1 MEDEDKLDTWKG
13 AHKIS
18 FLAGDYVVIN
28 GDSKASGGGSNPVCL
43 PEGSGKSA
51 LSSFYG
57 TVPIADIKYTLHITL
72 NITVV
77 CGPAAD
83 RRQ

>member
-18 FLAGDYVVIN
+18 FLAGDYVVIIN
-28 GDSKASGGGSNPVCL
+28 GDSKASSGGGSNPVCL

-51 LSSFYG
+51 LSLFHG
-57 TVPIADIKYTLHITL
+57 TVPITGIKHTLHSTLHIT
-72 NITVV
+72 VA

-83 RRQ
+83 R